1 MKQIE
6 VQIMGQSYLL
16 GCPEGGEARLRD
28 AVERVDQTMCRIR
41 DAGKVRARDRI
52 AVLAS
57 LHLAYDLG
65 QQTAAA
71 EASAAEATAAAHL
84 AAQAHAQLEAAAAA
98 RLKADIEA
106 AAMARARAEADA
118 RLQAEA
124 AARAQ
129 ADAEARRAALP
140 PPSPPA
146 APRDRLDD
154 LVKRLDQALAAD
166 PHLP

>member
-28 AVERVDQTMCRIR
+28 AVERVDLTMCRIR

-65 QQTAAA
+65 QQTAVA
-71 EASAAEATAAAHL
+71 EASAAAAEA
-84 AAQAHAQLEAAAAA
+84 AAQAAEQARAERVAAAADRARAEVEAAAAT
-98 RLKADIEA
+98 
-106 AAMARARAEADA
+106 RARIE
-118 RLQAEA
+118 AEA
-124 AARAQ
+124 AARVE
-129 ADAEARRAALP
+129 AEILARRTA
-140 PPSPPA
+140 PPA
-146 APRDRLDD
+146 APPAGEDRLGA
-154 LVKRLDQALAAD
+154 LVKRLDQALAGD

>member
-28 AVERVDQTMCRIR
+28 AVERVDLTMCRIR

-65 QQTAAA
+65 QQVAMA
-71 EASAAEATAAAHL
+71 EASVAEAAAAAEATARVRAEL
-84 AAQAHAQLEAAAAA
+84 DAQAA
-98 RLKADIEA
+98 
-106 AAMARARAEADA
+106 ARARAEAQA
-118 RLQAEA
+118 QAQAQAEA
-124 AARAQ
+124 AARARLEDQ
-129 ADAEARRAALP
+129 ARRAMP
-140 PPSPPA
+140 IPA
-146 APRDRLDD
+146 PVAPQDRLGD
-154 LVKRLDQALAAD
+154 LVKRLDQALSD
-166 PHLP
+166 RHHLP

>member
-28 AVERVDQTMCRIR
+28 AVERVDLTMCRIR

-71 EASAAEATAAAHL
+71 EASAAAAEA
-84 AAQAHAQLEAAAAA
+84 AAQAAEQARAERVAAAADRARAEVEAAAATRA
-98 RLKADIEA
+98 RIEA
-106 AAMARARAEADA
+106 EAEV
-118 RLQAEA
+118 L
-124 AARAQ
+124 
-129 ADAEARRAALP
+129 ARRTA
-140 PPSPPA
+140 PPA
-146 APRDRLDD
+146 APPAGEDRLGA
-154 LVKRLDQALAAD
+154 LVKRLDQALAGD

>member
-28 AVERVDQTMCRIR
+28 AVERVDLTMNRIR

-71 EASAAEATAAAHL
+71 EASAAEATAATHL
-84 AAQAHAQLEAAAAA
+84 AAQARAELDAATAS

-129 ADAEARRAALP
+129 AEAEARRAAP
-140 PPSPPA
+140 PPPPPPVA
-146 APRDRLDD
+146 SQDRIDD
-154 LVKRLDQALAAD
+154 LVKRLDQALAGG

>member
-28 AVERVDQTMCRIR
+28 AVERVDLTMCRIR

-65 QQTAAA
+65 QQLATT
-71 EASAAEATAAAHL
+71 EASAAAAAATQA
-84 AAQAHAQLEAAAAA
+84 AAQAQARLEA
-98 RLKADIEA
+98 EVT
-106 AAMARARAEADA
+106 
-118 RLQAEA
+118 
-124 AARAQ
+124 ARAQ
-129 ADAEARRAALP
+129 VEAQARRLARLAQP
-140 PPSPPA
+140 PGSVLA
-146 APRDRLDD
+146 QDRLDE
-154 LVKRLDQALAAD
+154 LVKRLDQALAER

>member
-28 AVERVDQTMCRIR
+28 AVERVDLTMCRIR

-71 EASAAEATAAAHL
+71 EASAAAAEAAAQVAEQARAERV
-84 AAQAHAQLEAAAAA
+84 AAAADRARAEVEAAAATRA
-98 RLKADIEA
+98 RIEA
-106 AAMARARAEADA
+106 EAEV
-118 RLQAEA
+118 L
-124 AARAQ
+124 
-129 ADAEARRAALP
+129 ARRTA
-140 PPSPPA
+140 PPA
-146 APRDRLDD
+146 APPAGEDRLGA
-154 LVKRLDQALAAD
+154 LVKRLDQALAGD